1 MRKAPEVALPTC
13 HICPIRDILSR
24 MKFRT
29 LAMTAALAG
38 TIAAAPTAQA
48 DAIDDT
54 LAKLPAGPISC
65 DQASRYWTNDADYQQ
80 KVRQAR
86 TLAAF
91 DRRGPQIL
99 EALSRVDEAANRCG
113 LKGTQGGNK
122 TANTTAPKQQTQQ
135 PKPQAPAQQPK
146 QQPQQPKQQPKLN
159 IQPQFPERI
168 NLTPA
173 GVPSVDVPVAGVT
186 TLQLPDLLKLL
197 QDALAQILAYF
208 NIQL

>member
-1 MRKAPEVALPTC
+1 
-13 HICPIRDILSR
+13 
-24 MKFRT
+24 
-29 LAMTAALAG
+29 MTAALAG

-86 TLAAF
+86 TIAMF

-99 EALSRVDEAANRCG
+99 DALSRVDEAANRCG

-122 TANTTAPKQQTQQ
+122 STANNTTSNNTNSNTAPKQSQPKQQ
-135 PKPQAPAQQPK
+135 PAPAQQPN
-146 QQPQQPKQQPKLN
+146 QPK

-173 GVPSVDVPVAGVT
+173 GMPSFDVPVAGVT

-208 NIQL
+208 KIQL